1 MKITAITLQ
10 VRDNDRVNI
19 SVDGRYKFSLAVY
32 QVTELGL
39 KLNQELDE
47 ETLKTLENESQFGK
61 LYARSLEYSMV
72 RPRSTKEVRDYLW
85 RKTKASKYKS
95 RRTGE
100 ILEKNGVSPDVAD
113 RVLEKLLSRGY
124 IDDEKFTK
132 YWIENRFLKK
142 GTSTRRLKQE
152 LSQKG
157 IDREIISKA
166 LGESSRNDIDELQKV
181 IAKKRAR
188 YPDEQKFKQYLA
200 RQGFNFDDINRVL
213 ETTD

>member
-85 RKTKASKYKS
+85 RKTQTTKYKS
-95 RRTGE
+95 KKTGE
-100 ILEKNGVSPDVAD
+100 ILERSGVSPNTAD